1 MYWGSRNNECARR
14 SWCDP
19 AGESPARVHLP
30 GAADV
35 RGTLRAGVLG
45 CGVGLPRSGRVSLG
59 HTAPQPRA
67 GRAGVDRG
75 ASQPTPSSGSS
86 TSAESNFASRV
97 RCTLRN
103 QRSISVSCEP
113 GVLCPSPQKG
123 SIQNPD
129 AVFAMIHRRL
139 TNPPL
144 GMHWTAHGR
153 QPVCSCC
160 KCVKFC
166 DMRLDAGFPPDSPS
180 QNIGAKRIHFAT

>member
-1 MYWGSRNNECARR
+1 MSKVTVY
-14 SWCDP
+14 
-19 AGESPARVHLP
+19 
-30 GAADV
+30 
-35 RGTLRAGVLG
+35 
-45 CGVGLPRSGRVSLG
+45 VGLDYHKDSIQVCTMDAAGKVLVNRSCRND
-59 HTAPQPRA
+59 AWPW
-67 GRAGVDRG
+67 RG
-75 ASQPTPSSGSS
+75 SWRRRQTM
-86 TSAESNFASRV
+86 SAA
-97 RCTLRN
+97 
-103 QRSISVSCEP
+103 RSISVSCEP

-160 KCVKFC
+160 KCVKFF